1 MKKFRII
8 DIVSSF
14 GIFID
19 DEYEAENEYEALD
32 MIFNEIIDNIGNYVD
47 IDIEEV
53 QEDERC

>member
-8 DIVSSF
+8 DIVPSF

-32 MIFNEIIDNIGNYVD
+32 MIFNEIIDNIGNYID
-47 IDIEEV
+47 IDVEEV

>member
-8 DIVSSF
+8 DIVPSF

-19 DEYEAENEYEALD
+19 DEYEAEDEHEALD

-47 IDIEEV
+47 IDVEEV